1 MHQPSHQWVRIVS
14 YMTLLRPGHTLLYL
28 GGCLFAVVVIGSLF
42 VAVRSVPL
50 LFELSATGRWSR
62 LLLCCALGC
71 RDVGMGG
78 QLGKPISRE
87 SPP

>member
-1 MHQPSHQWVRIVS
+1 MSK
-14 YMTLLRPGHTLLYL
+14 
-28 GGCLFAVVVIGSLF
+28 GGVPI
-42 VAVRSVPL
+42 SVPVTHYCTYCRRRHVGDGGGL

-62 LLLCCALGC
+62 LLLSCALGC

>member
-1 MHQPSHQWVRIVS
+1 MSK
-14 YMTLLRPGHTLLYL
+14 
-28 GGCLFAVVVIGSLF
+28 GGVPI
-42 VAVRSVPL
+42 SVQVTHYCTYCRRRHVGDGGGL